1 MSLATAGLAVCWDAN
16 DVARWLDNNELG
28 IYAGS
33 FLANDIDEL
42 SLLEFSQSTIS
53 LVSSLDLNKGNTNED
68 LCPTQLYMHH
78 QPSPHHHQP

>member
-33 FLANDIDEL
+33 FLANDIDGKTL
-42 SLLEFSQSTIS
+42 FSESTFMNWILICFGRRMS
-53 LVSSLDLNKGNTNED
+53 DADSFFFSSAVE
-68 LCPTQLYMHH
+68 
-78 QPSPHHHQP
+78 